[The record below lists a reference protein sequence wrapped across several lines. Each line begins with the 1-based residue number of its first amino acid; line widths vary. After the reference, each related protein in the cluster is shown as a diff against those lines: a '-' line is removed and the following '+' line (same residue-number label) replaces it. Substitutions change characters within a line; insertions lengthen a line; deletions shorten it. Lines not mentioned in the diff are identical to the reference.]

1 MKSSKS
7 YYGTMLLVA
16 ATLAVF
22 AALPGIVSAQV
33 RGVSYSLSPTGSA
46 MSWNKQSGLDGGYMY
61 GGQLGFGFGRYVE
74 LSGLYMIS
82 SGVKTNIGRIDI
94 LNDVIY
100 PRSTNNA
107 EIFEQRDVDI
117 TRYGG
122 NLTFNVGSG
131 ALIPYIVAGTGIIGI
146 DSENRP
152 KSEHIYLSGGA
163 GLKYSIDD
171 RFTFNVGV
179 ENMWYRYN
187 PAKTFLSDADLNTLG
202 INRLTVQDKEIG
214 NWALTAGLTGY
225 LGGRNPSHMS
235 DLDKDLQRQ
244 FSGGFRGISLIVEPT
259 VGVIQFND
267 KLPYRAD
274 QRVAGGSAGFDFGP
288 YVGLRGFYLR
298 GLEEDEWTKFDK
310 FTMYGGEMKFRLND
324 ASTGIV
330 PYLSIG
336 AGYID
341 VNNEYEGRGV
351 ATDKP
356 FALGGGGVELKL
368 NDNFKLFGSAK
379 AVLVSS
385 DDLSDVNATESI
397 SNSWMF
403 NGGISFALGSKR
415 KTQVVRYVDS
425 EGRIREATTA
435 SDREILD
442 LREQI
447 ARAEAQATKATKPD
461 SVKFITLPVLEDGEI
476 YIRFG
481 KTGSMKMVSED
492 SHKEMMSDKVA
503 TGSSSLS
510 ASDIELIRL
519 MIQSALRE
527 TLRENGIISSTSRAV
542 RVDTIVVVEKT
553 VEKAA
558 TKQQSETEDVSQRQ
572 QSVQGNQE
580 AGRTQLQI
588 KVEGPEVKQVD
599 EKAIEDRVLRRLSEQ
614 QQNDTAVQ
622 SLQRQITELQ
632 QRLDNQSTSEG
643 TKQQVATTRTESSDD
658 SVRDRNTIE
667 KLNLEGV
674 SATAGFNL
682 AGKPFQFLFGVRA
695 DYGDVFG
702 GRFRLA
708 PDANI
713 GIINTVSYNI
723 NLNLI
728 SDIRVDSFDPWRP
741 YAGFGVGL
749 LGFSEPPSGVKGVQ
763 GTFNLLVGAEKPVSE
778 NNTVFVEYQ
787 NMNLFKFNRL
797 QAGYRFNFAAK

>member
-1 MKSSKS
+1 MNSSKS
-7 YYGTMLLVA
+7 YNGTTLIVA
-16 ATLAVF
+16 AILAAMV
-22 AALPGIVSAQV
+22 ALPGLVSAQV

-46 MSWNKQSGLDGGYMY
+46 MSWNNQSGLDGGYMY
-61 GGQLGFGFGRYVE
+61 GGQLGFGFGRFVE
-74 LSGLYMIS
+74 LSGIYMIS
-82 SGVKTNIGRIDI
+82 TDVKSQLSNINLLGTSVQPRASEFAS
-94 LNDVIY
+94 IY
-100 PRSTNNA
+100 Q
-107 EIFEQRDVDI
+107 QRNTDI

-122 NLTFNVGSG
+122 NLTFNLGGGV
-131 ALIPYIVAGTGIIGI
+131 AYPYLSAGTGIIGI
-146 DSENRP
+146 DPENRP

-163 GLKYSIDD
+163 GFKFSIDN
-171 RFTFNVGV
+171 RLSLSLGV
-179 ENMWYRYN
+179 ENLWYRYN
-187 PAKTFLSDADLNTLG
+187 PAKTFFSDSDLNTLG
-202 INRLTVQDKEIG
+202 YSRSAIPDKEIG

-225 LGGRNPSHMS
+225 LGGRNPSQMS

-259 VGVIQFND
+259 VGIIQFND

-274 QRVAGGSAGFDFGP
+274 QRLAGGSAGFDFGP
-288 YVGLRGFYLR
+288 YVGLRGFYFR

-310 FTMYGGEMKFRLND
+310 FAMYGGEMKFRLND

-330 PYLSIG
+330 PYLSLG

-341 VNNEYEGRGV
+341 INNEYEGRRV

-385 DDLSDVNATESI
+385 DDLSYVNSTESI

-435 SDREILD
+435 RDREILD

-447 ARAEAQATKATKPD
+447 VRAEAQATKVTKPD
-461 SVKFITLPVLEDGEI
+461 SVKFITLPILEDGEI

-492 SHKEMMSDKVA
+492 SHTEKGKETVV
-503 TGSSSLS
+503 TGGSSLS

-527 TLRENGIISSTSRAV
+527 TLRENGIISASSRAA
-542 RVDTIVVVEKT
+542 RVDTVIIVREVE
-553 VEKAA
+553 
-558 TKQQSETEDVSQRQ
+558 QRQ
-572 QSVQGNQE
+572 QSTQD
-580 AGRTQLQI
+580 AGRTEVQI
-588 KVEGPEVKQVD
+588 KVEGPETQKVD

-622 SLQRQITELQ
+622 SLQRQIAELQ

-643 TKQQVATTRTESSDD
+643 SKQHVATTRVESSDD

-674 SATAGFNL
+674 SATAGFNV
-682 AGKPFQFLFGVRA
+682 AGKPFQFLLGVRA

-702 GRFRLA
+702 GRFKLS
-708 PDANI
+708 PDATI
-713 GIINTVSYNI
+713 GFINTMSYNM

-728 SDIRVDSFDPWRP
+728 ADVRVDSFEPWLP
-741 YAGFGVGL
+741 YAGFGFGI
-749 LGFSEPPSGVKGVQ
+749 LGFSEPPTGVKGVQ
-763 GTFNLLVGAEKPVSE
+763 GTFNLLVGAEKPIGNS
-778 NNTVFVEYQ
+778 NAVFLEYV

>member
-22 AALPGIVSAQV
+22 TALPGFVSAQV

-82 SGVKTNIGRIDI
+82 SNVKTNLGEIDF
-94 LNDVIY
+94 LKPY
-100 PRSTNNA
+100 AMLRTTEYAS
-107 EIFEQRDVDI
+107 FFQQRDVDI

-122 NLTFNVGSG
+122 NLSFNIGSG
-131 ALIPYIVAGTGIIGI
+131 ALIPYISAGTGIIGI
-146 DSENRP
+146 DPENRP

-163 GLKYSIDD
+163 GIKYSIDD
-171 RFTFNVGV
+171 RFTLNVGV
-179 ENMWYRYN
+179 DNMWYRYN
-187 PAKTFLSDADLNTLG
+187 PAKTFMSDVDLNMLD
-202 INRLTVQDKEIG
+202 IDRLTVKDKEIG

-225 LGGRNPSHMS
+225 LGGRNPSQMS

-259 VGVIQFND
+259 VGIIQFND

-274 QRVAGGSAGFDFGP
+274 QRFAGGSAGFDFGP
-288 YVGLRGFYLR
+288 YVGLRGFYFR

-310 FTMYGGEMKFRLND
+310 FAMYGGEMKFRLND

-341 VNNEYEGRGV
+341 VNNEYEGRRAV
-351 ATDKP
+351 TDKP

-368 NDNFKLFGSAK
+368 NDHFKLFGSAK

-385 DDLSDVNATESI
+385 DDLSDVNSTESI
-397 SNSWMF
+397 SSSWMF

-435 SDREILD
+435 RDREILD

-447 ARAEAQATKATKPD
+447 VRAEAQATKATKPD
-461 SVKFITLPVLEDGEI
+461 SVKFITLPILDDGEI

-481 KTGSMKMVSED
+481 KTASMKVVSED
-492 SHKEMMSDKVA
+492 SHKEMMSEKVA

-527 TLRENGIISSTSRAV
+527 TLRENGIISASSRAA
-542 RVDTIVVVEKT
+542 RIDTVVVVQRIIEQQDG
-553 VEKAA
+553 A
-558 TKQQSETEDVSQRQ
+558 KQTDTRPAE
-572 QSVQGNQE
+572 
-580 AGRTQLQI
+580 LQI
-588 KVEGPEVKQVD
+588 KVEGQETKAVD

-614 QQNDTAVQ
+614 QLNDTAVL
-622 SLQRQITELQ
+622 SLQRQVAELQ
-632 QRLDNQSTSEG
+632 QRLDSQSTSEG
-643 TKQQVATTRTESSDD
+643 SKQHVVATGTESSRDD

-667 KLNLEGV
+667 KLNLEGL
-674 SATAGFNL
+674 STTAGFNV
-682 AGKPFQFLFGVRA
+682 AGKPFQFLLGVRA

-702 GRFRLA
+702 GRFTLS
-708 PDANI
+708 PDATI
-713 GIINTVSYNI
+713 GFISTLSYNM

-728 SDIRVDSFDPWRP
+728 ADVRVDSFEPWRP
-741 YAGFGVGL
+741 YAGFGFGI
-749 LGFSEPPSGVKGVQ
+749 LGFSEPPAGVKGVQ
-763 GTFNLLVGAEKPVSE
+763 GTFNLLVGAEKPIGNS
-778 NNTVFVEYQ
+778 NAVFLEYV

-797 QAGYRFNFAAK
+797 QAGYRFNFATK

>member
-16 ATLAVF
+16 ASLAVF
-22 AALPGIVSAQV
+22 TALPGLVSAQV

-82 SGVKTNIGRIDI
+82 SNVKTNLGEIDFLSPYAI
-94 LNDVIY
+94 L
-100 PRSTNNA
+100 RTTEHAS
-107 EIFEQRDVDI
+107 FFQQRDVDI

-122 NLTFNVGSG
+122 NLTFNIGSG
-131 ALIPYIVAGTGIIGI
+131 ILIPYVSAGTGIIGI
-146 DSENRP
+146 DPQNRP
-152 KSEHIYLSGGA
+152 KSEHVYLSGGA
-163 GLKYSIDD
+163 GIKYSLDD
-171 RFTFNVGV
+171 RFTLNVGV
-179 ENMWYRYN
+179 DNMWYRYN
-187 PAKTFLSDADLNTLG
+187 PAKTFMSDGDLNMLG

-235 DLDKDLQRQ
+235 DLDKDLQQQ

-259 VGVIQFND
+259 VGIIQFND

-274 QRVAGGSAGFDFGP
+274 QRFAGGSAGFDFGP
-288 YVGLRGFYLR
+288 YVGLRGFYFR

-310 FTMYGGEMKFRLND
+310 FAMYGGEMKFRLND

-341 VNNEYEGRGV
+341 VNNEYEGRRV

-368 NDNFKLFGSAK
+368 NDTFKLFGSAK

-385 DDLSDVNATESI
+385 DDLSDVNSTESI

-435 SDREILD
+435 RDREILD

-481 KTGSMKMVSED
+481 KTASMKVVSED
-492 SHKEMMSDKVA
+492 SHKEMMSEKVA

-527 TLRENGIISSTSRAV
+527 TLRENGIISASSRAA
-542 RVDTIVVVEKT
+542 RIDTVVVVQRIIEQQDG
-553 VEKAA
+553 A
-558 TKQQSETEDVSQRQ
+558 KQTDTRPTE
-572 QSVQGNQE
+572 
-580 AGRTQLQI
+580 LQI
-588 KVEGPEVKQVD
+588 KVEGPETKVVD
-599 EKAIEDRVLRRLSEQ
+599 EKAIEDRILSRLEGL
-614 QQNDTAVQ
+614 QNDTVLSA
-622 SLQRQITELQ
+622 LQRQVRELQ
-632 QRLDNQSTSEG
+632 QKMDNMPTSATDQRTGVVTSAEST
-643 TKQQVATTRTESSDD
+643 Q
-658 SVRDRNTIE
+658 RDPNAIE
-667 KLNLEGV
+667 RMNLEGV
-674 SATAGFNL
+674 SANAGFNV
-682 AGKPFQFLFGVRA
+682 AGKPFQFLLGVRA

-702 GRFRLA
+702 GRFRMM
-708 PDANI
+708 PDVTI
-713 GIINTVSYNI
+713 GFINTLSYNV
-723 NLNLI
+723 NMNLI
-728 SDIRVDSFDPWRP
+728 ANVRVDAFDPWRP
-741 YAGFGVGL
+741 YAGFGLGI
-749 LGFSEPPSGVKGVQ
+749 LGFSEPPTGVKGVQ
-763 GTFNLLVGAEKPVSE
+763 GTFNLLVGAEKPIGNS
-778 NNTVFVEYQ
+778 NAVFLEYM

-797 QAGYRFNFAAK
+797 QAGYRFNFTPK